1 MIWFLFIVPAAGA
14 AAQLLSLRRAKRNG
28 RLEYRGVV

>member
-14 AAQLLSLRRAKRNG
+14 AARLLSLRRAKRNG